1 MGASFECAHLV
12 YINFWRCSMIFDS
25 LENAQLYY
33 PLSEKIKEAFYFIK
47 STDWKNLKPG
57 KYEYNENIYGN
68 LQEYETKNPDE
79 AEFEVHRDY
88 YDIQYVIS
96 GEEIMGFGSLDDF
109 KVTKDYNKEKDVAF
123 GECPS
128 SNVLVKEGNFTF
140 FAPKDAHKP
149 CLNVAGEVK
158 NVKKVIVKINS

>member
-1 MGASFECAHLV
+1 
-12 YINFWRCSMIFDS
+12 MIFDS

-88 YDIQYVIS
+88 YDIQYVIQ
-96 GEEIMGFGSLDDF
+96 
-109 KVTKDYNKEKDVAF
+109 
-123 GECPS
+123 
-128 SNVLVKEGNFTF
+128 VKRLWDLAALTI
-140 FAPKDAHKP
+140 
-149 CLNVAGEVK
+149 LR
-158 NVKKVIVKINS
+158 